1 MTMPKEAKCLISMQ
15 NYTFEVAIIIILLSW
30 QFSLHSGKK
39 EAIGEAI
46 AIVHSP
52 SISVFEFKWYV
63 HACVHINIWCS
74 IDFLYDVNVYSGI
87 QLKELSSL
95 CFMFIKHLNSGILFL
110 NTTHVRVLTDVLVVL
125 RIIAR
130 YAAYRKLSLLVKAL
144 PKLVLYGKY
153 GTQRVVLKQNIALI
167 VLYLSLTH
175 SFRTIFST

>member
-1 MTMPKEAKCLISMQ
+1 
-15 NYTFEVAIIIILLSW
+15 
-30 QFSLHSGKK
+30 
-39 EAIGEAI
+39 
-46 AIVHSP
+46 
-52 SISVFEFKWYV
+52 
-63 HACVHINIWCS
+63 
-74 IDFLYDVNVYSGI
+74 
-87 QLKELSSL
+87 
-95 CFMFIKHLNSGILFL
+95 MFIKHLNTGIFFL
-110 NTTHVRVLTDVLVVL
+110 NTTHVRVLTDALVVL